1 MGIKLGVKISL
12 VAIAS
17 GGAVLFHYWRQM
29 THLPDWYQAKVSAP
43 AAEFPPN
50 RVGANTPDSLIQ
62 ETPPGFVQVEQQ
74 EIPATTPDAIST
86 PAVSNPYINSIRE
99 GLDQIEQEVPTPRS
113 TPLPQVPAKSDLS
126 LPNPLGST
134 NLGENTR
141 VTVRLTAEDLSR
153 LAVSQLAAR
162 PNGQG
167 ILQAVMGLETM
178 VQPESIETGAVI
190 DLSRI
195 DFQELGEG
203 EQELLGQV
211 IEAFPVLRDREVYL
225 GIVGTPTAQGGK
237 LQFGNSTQVKIGNL
251 KLSLAELGQHL
262 GVAPM
267 TLAQGLGLD
276 LGPLRI
282 QTIQL
287 GDGEVI
293 IQGTS
298 RS

>member
-1 MGIKLGVKISL
+1 MATRLGVKVLL
-12 VAIAS
+12 VAIAAS
-17 GGAVLFHYWRQM
+17 GSAVLFYYWRQA
-29 THLPDWYQAKVSAP
+29 TYLPDWYQPKASAP
-43 AAEFPPN
+43 AAELPPDA
-50 RVGANTPDSLIQ
+50 VGANTPD
-62 ETPPGFVQVEQQ
+62 
-74 EIPATTPDAIST
+74 ADST
-86 PAVSNPYINSIRE
+86 PAASNPYIDNIRK
-99 GLDQIEQEVPTPRS
+99 GLDRIEQEAPAPRS
-113 TPLPQVPAKSDLS
+113 TPLPQVPAKSALN
-126 LPNPLGST
+126 LPDPFSST
-134 NLGENTR
+134 NLEENTR

-162 PNGQG
+162 PKGQG
-167 ILQAVMGLETM
+167 ILQAVMGLETT
-178 VQPESIETGAVI
+178 VQPEGIETGAVI

-211 IEAFPVLRDREVYL
+211 IEAFPVLRNREVYL
-225 GIVGTPTAQGGK
+225 GIAGTPTAQGGR
-237 LQFGNSTQVKIGNL
+237 LQFDDSAQVKIGNL

-267 TLAQGLGLD
+267 ALAQGLGLD
-276 LGPLRI
+276 LGALRV

-293 IQGTS
+293 VQGTS